1 MVKGT
6 PVSESVRSGA
16 EISGIAEVTLVGVR
30 RVEIANASPDQPL
43 RWTLIDF
50 EAPDSRAEALADAF
64 AGALDRPGWYVD
76 FVTTTDKYVVF
87 SGRIFRYRRGDAS
100 GRTQA
105 QAYAL
110 ELGVPPAQIDWPE

>member
-6 PVSESVRSGA
+6 LVSESVRAGA
-16 EISGIAEVTLVGVR
+16 DISGVAEVTLVGVR
-30 RVEIANASPDQPL
+30 RVEIADASPDQPL

-50 EAPDSRAEALADAF
+50 EAPDSQAEALADAF

>member
-1 MVKGT
+1 VVKGT
-6 PVSESVRSGA
+6 LVSESVRA
-16 EISGIAEVTLVGVR
+16 RADISGVAEVTLVDVR
-30 RVEIANASPDQPL
+30 RVDIANASPDQPL

-50 EAPDSRAEALADAF
+50 EAPDSRAEARADAF

-87 SGRIFRYRRGDAS
+87 SGRICRYRRGDAS

>member
-6 PVSESVRSGA
+6 LVSESVRAGA
-16 EISGIAEVTLVGVR
+16 DISGVAEVTLVGVR

-87 SGRIFRYRRGDAS
+87 SGRIFRYRRGDVS

>member
-1 MVKGT
+1 MIKGT
-6 PVSESVRSGA
+6 LVSESVRAGA
-16 EISGIAEVTLVGVR
+16 DISGVAEVTLVGVR

-76 FVTTTDKYVVF
+76 FVTTTDRYVVF

>member
-1 MVKGT
+1 VVRGT
-6 PVSESVRSGA
+6 LVSESVRAGA
-16 EISGIAEVTLVGVR
+16 EISGVAEVTLVGVR

-50 EAPDSRAEALADAF
+50 EAPDSQADALAVAF

-76 FVTTTDKYVVF
+76 FLTATDKYVVF
-87 SGRIFRYRRGDAS
+87 SGRIFRYRRGDVS

>member
-1 MVKGT
+1 
-6 PVSESVRSGA
+6 
-16 EISGIAEVTLVGVR
+16 VTLVGVR

-76 FVTTTDKYVVF
+76 FVTTTDRYVVF

>member
-1 MVKGT
+1 VVRGT
-6 PVSESVRSGA
+6 LVSESVRAGA
-16 EISGIAEVTLVGVR
+16 EISGVAEVTLVGVR

-50 EAPDSRAEALADAF
+50 ETPDSQADALAVAF

-76 FVTTTDKYVVF
+76 FLTATDKYVVF
-87 SGRIFRYRRGDAS
+87 SKRIFRYRRGDVS

>member
-1 MVKGT
+1 
-6 PVSESVRSGA
+6 
-16 EISGIAEVTLVGVR
+16 VTLVGVR
-30 RVEIANASPDQPL
+30 RVEIANASPDQPQ

-76 FVTTTDKYVVF
+76 FVTTTDKCVVF

-100 GRTQA
+100 GRAQA